1 MKQRLVVM
9 NGQRIVQTLETGTP
23 SFDQAKNVPVG
34 RAGDIKPGV
43 YNLYSALGVNKKEQ
57 YTGQVLHADKD
68 SIYQK
73 VGINIIRHERSDFD
87 KVPEIASIQTVSY
100 NDQGRAVTAAAS
112 LQQGRG
118 VRR

>member
-9 NGQRIVQTLETGTP
+9 NGQRIVQSLETGAK

-34 RAGDIKPGV
+34 RSGDIKPGV
-43 YNLYSALGVNKKEQ
+43 YNLYSALDASKKEQ
-57 YTGQVLHADKD
+57 YIGQVIHADKN

-87 KVPEIASIQTVSY
+87 KVPEIASVLTVSY
-100 NDQGRAVTAAAS
+100 NDQGRAVTSAAP

-118 VRR
+118 MRR